1 MNKIVVLC
9 LSVLLLSACNNTGS
23 GDDEN
28 TTETSKA
35 TQQDLSISNGNI
47 VLNAGD
53 DMKFNLTEIRVKEGE
68 TIRLTLH
75 HTGKAPKTA
84 MGHNFVLLKAGVSL
98 DGFVTKALEAK
109 GNDYIPKDEA
119 DIIVHTK
126 LIGGGESD
134 SIEFVAPPKG
144 SYPFLC
150 SFPGHAMSMNG
161 TLIVE

>member
-1 MNKIVVLC
+1 MNKIA
-9 LSVLLLSACNNTGS
+9 VLLLSIFFFSACNNTNSDGS
-23 GDDEN
+23 GN
-28 TTETSKA
+28 TTETSTA
-35 TQQDLSISNGNI
+35 TQQDMPPSDGNI
-47 VLNAGD
+47 ILNAGD

-98 DGFVTKALEAK
+98 DGFISKALEAK
-109 GNDYIPKDEA
+109 DNDYIPKDGA

-134 SIEFVAPPKG
+134 SIEFVAPAKG
-144 SYPFLC
+144 YYSFLC
-150 SFPGHAMSMNG
+150 SFPGHAMSMND

>member
-1 MNKIVVLC
+1 MNKIA
-9 LSVLLLSACNNTGS
+9 VLLLSIFFFSACSNTNSDGS
-23 GDDEN
+23 GN
-28 TTETSKA
+28 TTETSTA
-35 TQQDLSISNGNI
+35 TQQDVPLSDGNI
-47 VLNAGD
+47 ILNAGD

-98 DGFVTKALEAK
+98 DGFITKALEAK
-109 GNDYIPKDEA
+109 NNDYIPKDRA